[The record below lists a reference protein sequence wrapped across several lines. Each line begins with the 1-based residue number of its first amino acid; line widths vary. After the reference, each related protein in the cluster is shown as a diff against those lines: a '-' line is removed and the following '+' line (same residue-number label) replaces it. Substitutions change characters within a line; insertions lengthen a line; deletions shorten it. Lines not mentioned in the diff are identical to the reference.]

1 MTSLP
6 AATFRL
12 KDRGQ
17 LREGAWADV
26 VVFDPA
32 AVTDRATFGEPHQYA
47 TGFRAVLVNGAVVVE
62 EDRHTG
68 AKPGQ
73 ALRR

>member
-1 MTSLP
+1 
-6 AATFRL
+6 
-12 KDRGQ
+12 
-17 LREGAWADV
+17 

-32 AVTDRATFGEPHQYA
+32 VVTDRATFGEPHQYA
-47 TGFRAVLVNGAVVVE
+47 TGFRAVLVNGVAVVE

-73 ALRR
+73 AVRR